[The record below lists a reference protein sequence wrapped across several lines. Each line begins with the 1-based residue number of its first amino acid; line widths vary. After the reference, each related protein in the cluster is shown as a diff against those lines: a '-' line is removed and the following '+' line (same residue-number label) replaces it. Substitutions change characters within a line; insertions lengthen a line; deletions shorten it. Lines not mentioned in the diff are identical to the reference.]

1 VSEAGGP
8 RPLRLSDFDREQAI
22 SDLKAHAAAGRLSV
36 DELAERVAA
45 AYGASTFGEL
55 ADLMGDLPAVEDS
68 KPVVRATATQERHV
82 PFWPGVRAFSEVVE
96 VPRPPSEVRR
106 RVLEHLAPA
115 LAKSG
120 YELVEAGDEQLTFQF
135 DGRTGSF
142 SLPRRLTIRMTFE
155 PLREG
160 RTRLLAHG
168 KAPLGVRRGFAS
180 LAQL

>member
-1 VSEAGGP
+1 
-8 RPLRLSDFDREQAI
+8 
-22 SDLKAHAAAGRLSV
+22 
-36 DELAERVAA
+36 
-45 AYGASTFGEL
+45 
-55 ADLMGDLPAVEDS
+55 
-68 KPVVRATATQERHV
+68 
-82 PFWPGVRAFSEVVE
+82 VRAFSEVVE
-96 VPRPPSEVRR
+96 VPRSPSEVRR

-120 YELVEAGDEQLTFQF
+120 YELVEAGDEQLTFLF

-142 SLPRRLTIRMTFE
+142 SLPRRLTIRLTFE
-155 PLREG
+155 ALGEG

>member
-1 VSEAGGP
+1 
-8 RPLRLSDFDREQAI
+8 
-22 SDLKAHAAAGRLSV
+22 LKAHAAAGRLSV

-55 ADLMGDLPAVEDS
+55 ADLMGDLPAVEDDS
-68 KPVVRATATQERHV
+68 KPVVWATAARERRG

-96 VPRPPSEVRR
+96 VPRSPSEVRR

-120 YELVEAGDEQLTFQF
+120 YELVEAGDEQLTFLF

-142 SLPRRLTIRMTFE
+142 SLPRRLTIRLTFE
-155 PLREG
+155 ALGEG

>member
-1 VSEAGGP
+1 VTEARGP
-8 RPLRLSDFDREQAI
+8 RALRVSDFEREQAVN
-22 SDLKAHAAAGRLSV
+22 DLKAHAAAGRLSV
-36 DELAERVAA
+36 DELGDRVAA
-45 AYGASTFGEL
+45 AYAASTFGDL
-55 ADLMGDLPAVEDS
+55 ADLMSDLPEVGDRS
-68 KPVVRATATQERHV
+68 PVVRATARQGRRA

-120 YELVEAGDEQLTFQF
+120 YELVEAGDEQLIFLF

-142 SLPRRLTIRMTFE
+142 SLPRRLTIRLMLE
-155 PLREG
+155 PLGET